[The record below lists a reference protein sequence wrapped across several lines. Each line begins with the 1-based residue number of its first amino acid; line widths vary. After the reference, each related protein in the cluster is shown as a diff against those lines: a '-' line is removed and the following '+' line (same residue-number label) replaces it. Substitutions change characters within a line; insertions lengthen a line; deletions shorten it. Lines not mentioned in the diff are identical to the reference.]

1 MTSLRQ
7 NKTPAPS
14 ALPGGEATCLQTNG
28 LPAERPSAVRERRR
42 LCGETKL
49 SLANGGALPRAI
61 LALCILLLGACSPAP
76 VPDVTY
82 YRLPAAQPL
91 THAAKPLSSL
101 PIEVETF
108 RAEGLYA
115 EQAVLYATT
124 PDAGALRAYHYQLW
138 SDPPSRHLQD
148 RLTNRLRDSGISP
161 LVSDRLPASVQAL
174 RVQGRILHYERVKS
188 ASGAVVASVAF
199 EMRVEHSGGEPLLEQ
214 RYGAEQ
220 TAADDSMAGTV
231 TAFGAAVDAAFAKF
245 QGDLVDLAGAP

>member
-1 MTSLRQ
+1 MQHCARKSTLR
-7 NKTPAPS
+7 
-14 ALPGGEATCLQTNG
+14 
-28 LPAERPSAVRERRR
+28 
-42 LCGETKL
+42 
-49 SLANGGALPRAI
+49 SLARVAFSAGM
-61 LALCILLLGACSPAP
+61 LLLVACSPAP

-82 YRLPAAQPL
+82 YRLPATQPFAR
-91 THAAKPLSSL
+91 AAKPLSSL

-174 RVQGRILHYERVKS
+174 RVRGRILRYERVKS
-188 ASGAVVASVAF
+188 AGGVVAASVAF
-199 EMRVEHSGGEPLLEQ
+199 EMRVEQGGGEPLLEQ
-214 RYGAEQ
+214 RYSAEQ
-220 TAADDSMAGTV
+220 AAADESMAGTV
-231 TAFGAAVDAAFAKF
+231 NAFGGAVDTAFAKF
-245 QGDLVDLAGAP
+245 QADLIGLEGAP